1 MVKNERLYN
10 LVQHN
15 KISVNRLV
23 KYAAVLY
30 SLCKIIKMIVFS
42 NNL

>member
-1 MVKNERLYN
+1 MVKNERIHN

-23 KYAAVLY
+23 KYEAVLY
-30 SLCKIIKMIVFS
+30 PLYKIIEMIVFFK
-42 NNL
+42 